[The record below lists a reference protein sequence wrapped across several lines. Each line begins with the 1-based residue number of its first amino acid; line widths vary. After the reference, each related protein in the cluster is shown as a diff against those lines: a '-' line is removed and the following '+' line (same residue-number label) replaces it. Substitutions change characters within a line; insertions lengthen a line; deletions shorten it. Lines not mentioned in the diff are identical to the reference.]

1 MMGTTHRAI
10 GLVTG
15 VAVTFYGLKNF
26 DEPLFALAS
35 LTALLGALL
44 PDIDH
49 NSSNL
54 GRARKKVV
62 NFTSAIIK
70 IASVVSL
77 FVIGLVCVL
86 NEDYKSLSILLLSVL
101 IIILLIVFMSASKT
115 GAKLKKF
122 STKHRGIM
130 HTLLI
135 PALLIIPLFLVSE
148 YYIIAPIVGLIAGY
162 VSHLLADMCTISGV
176 PILFPLTM
184 RNISLLPVKTGT
196 VWEYIIAFII
206 SAGALAG
213 AWFLV

>member
-1 MMGTTHRAI
+1 MMGKTHKAI
-10 GLVTG
+10 GLATG
-15 VAVTFYGLKNF
+15 VAVTLYGVKNF

-49 NSSNL
+49 NNTNL

-62 NFTSAIIK
+62 SFTSVIIK

-77 FVIGLVCVL
+77 FVIGLICVL

-101 IIILLIVFMSASKT
+101 LVTLMILFMSNSKI
-115 GAKLKKF
+115 GAKLQKF

-130 HTLLI
+130 HTLLV
-135 PALLIIPLFLVSE
+135 PALLVIPLFFVKE
-148 YYIIAPIVGLIAGY
+148 YYIIAPIIGFIAGY
-162 VSHLLADMCTISGV
+162 VSHLLADMCTVSGV

-184 RNISLLPVKTGT
+184 RNISLLPIRTGT

-213 AWFLV
+213 AWFII

>member
-1 MMGTTHRAI
+1 MAKSHKAI
-10 GLVTG
+10 GLAAG
-15 VAVTFYGLKNF
+15 VAVTLYGLKNF

-54 GRARKKVV
+54 GRKRKKIVS
-62 NFTSAIIK
+62 FTSAIIK
-70 IASVVSL
+70 IAAVVSL
-77 FVIGLVCVL
+77 FATGLICVL

-101 IIILLIVFMSASKT
+101 LVVLLIFFMSTSKT

-135 PALLIIPLFLVSE
+135 PSLLIPLLFFVEE
-148 YYIIAPIVGLIAGY
+148 YYIIAPIAGLIAGY
-162 VSHLLADMCTISGV
+162 VSHLLADMCTVSGI

-184 RNISLLPVKTGT
+184 KNISLLPVRTGT
-196 VWEYIIAFII
+196 TWEYIIAFII

-213 AWFLV
+213 AFFLI